1 MLEKFAEKHR
11 ARITRDR
18 SDDTNVIA
26 GRSGH
31 LYEYGED
38 LLGVMFMP
46 PPTAGQ
52 PWGKWQPRTW
62 NNFKRA
68 GQTVGMTML
77 QDGDSDGCMGFDP
90 ENPRQSKLALKMAGI
105 KAKRQI
111 SAATFT
117 RLKSIG
123 FSPRKHTQE
132 GTSSL

>member
-1 MLEKFAEKHR
+1 MNPA
-11 ARITRDR
+11 ARDPNPIEQSKTQIDNYLVRPEFFEVQ
-18 SDDTNVIA
+18 SWDTA
-26 GRSGH
+26 QS
-31 LYEYGED
+31 
-38 LLGVMFMP
+38 
-46 PPTAGQ
+46 
-52 PWGKWQPRTW
+52 
-62 NNFKRA
+62 
-68 GQTVGMTML
+68 VGMTML
-77 QDGDSDGCMGFDP
+77 QDGDSEGCMGFDP